1 MKKNIVASLLVSSVL
16 GASLSASAGTG
27 QIGSGA
33 VEVKTCAIQLADYVG
48 YLPPAPVLKLLSEKG
63 YYPVRKSNLES
74 LVLDIESA
82 GEIFTGYK
90 YSNLAEQFLK
100 TYAPVYS
107 LNLYGEE
114 RIGDFNST
122 VKYASVKQSNSE
134 AIAGKDRIY
143 DEYLTLNPETFL
155 NMIRQLPNCKNNI
168 LVPVVANERG
178 GSHGEGVDWTKMP

>member
-1 MKKNIVASLLVSSVL
+1 MKKNIAASLLMSSVL

-33 VEVKTCAIQLADYVG
+33 VEVKSCTIQLADYA
-48 YLPPAPVLKLLSEKG
+48 YQLPPAPILKLLTEKG
-63 YYPVRKSNLES
+63 YYPIRKSNLES
-74 LVLDIESA
+74 LVLDLESA

-90 YSNLAEQFLK
+90 YSKLAEQFLK

-122 VKYASVKQSNSE
+122 VKYASVKQSNSD
-134 AIAGKDRIY
+134 AIAGKDRFY
-143 DEYLTLNPETFL
+143 DEYLTLSPESFL

-168 LVPVVANERG
+168 LVPAVASERG
-178 GSHGEGVDWTKMP
+178 GSQGNGVDWSNLP